1 MESGNTP
8 DHNGDQELEQMR
20 DRVAEAAAR
29 LYEKKGREASV
40 DEIAVAA
47 GISTPVT
54 YQFVKRP
61 ADIMLLIMERLQTKF
76 FQGVQEAVVEGAPAL
91 DRLLEA
97 MAQFYRVVDSDAAKV
112 VLVYRDSLTL
122 DKAGRKRI
130 MQLEREGVDVFKNIL
145 DEGVAS
151 GEFRAM
157 DTDLAAYDI
166 VMAGHGW
173 ALKSWH
179 YKKRGLSYA
188 SYLSRQQDLFAA
200 MVRAK

>member
-1 MESGNTP
+1 MEQRNTP
-8 DHNGDQELEQMR
+8 EPSGDQELEQMR

-29 LYEKKGREASV
+29 LYEKKGRAASV
-40 DEIAVAA
+40 EEIAQAA
-47 GISTPVT
+47 GISVPVT
-54 YQFVKRP
+54 YQFVKKP

-76 FQGVQEAVVEGAPAL
+76 CTGVNECVVEGAPAL

-112 VLVYRDSLTL
+112 MLVYRDSLTL
-122 DKAGRKRI
+122 DHAGRKRI
-130 MQLEREGVDVFKNIL
+130 MELEREGVEVFKAIL

-151 GEFRAM
+151 GEFRSM

-173 ALKSWH
+173 ALKAWH
-179 YKKRGLSYA
+179 YKKRRLGFD
-188 SYLSRQQDLFAA
+188 SYLARQQDLFAA
-200 MVRAK
+200 MVRP

>member
-1 MESGNTP
+1 MAQDNTP
-8 DHNGDQELEQMR
+8 RPQGDQELEQMR

-29 LYEKKGREASV
+29 LYEKKGRSASVEEIAEASGLSV
-40 DEIAVAA
+40 PVA
-47 GISTPVT
+47 

-76 FQGVQEAVVEGAPAL
+76 WNGVREAVVEGAPAL

-97 MAQFYRVVDSDAAKV
+97 MAQFFKVVDSDAAKV

-130 MQLEREGVDVFKNIL
+130 MQLEREGVEVFKHIL

-151 GEFRAM
+151 GEFRTL

-166 VMAGHGW
+166 VMAGHAW
-173 ALKSWH
+173 ALKAWH
-179 YKKRGLSYA
+179 FKKREMSFT
-188 SYLSRQQDLFAA
+188 SYLSRQQDLCAA
-200 MVRAK
+200 MVRA

>member
-1 MESGNTP
+1 MSECKAP
-8 DHNGDQELEQMR
+8 EHNGDQELEQMR

-29 LYEKKGREASV
+29 LYEKKGRSASV

-54 YQFVKRP
+54 YQFVKKP
-61 ADIMLLIMERLQTKF
+61 SDIMLLIMERLQTKF
-76 FQGVQEAVVEGAPAL
+76 CAGVQEAVVDGAPAL

-97 MAQFYRVVDSDAAKV
+97 MAQFFKVVDSDAAKV

-122 DKAGRKRI
+122 GKEGRKRI
-130 MQLEREGVDVFKNIL
+130 MQLEREGVEVFKNIL

-166 VMAGHGW
+166 VMAGHAW
-173 ALKSWH
+173 ALKAWH
-179 YKKRGLSYA
+179 YKRRGLSFA
-188 SYLSRQQDLFAA
+188 HYLARQQDVFAA
-200 MVRAK
+200 AVRP

>member
-1 MESGNTP
+1 MTSGDTP
-8 DHNGDQELEQMR
+8 KHNGDQDLERMR
-20 DRVAEAAAR
+20 DQVAEAAAR
-29 LYEKKGREASV
+29 LYEKKGRSASV

-54 YQFVKRP
+54 YQFVKKP
-61 ADIMLLIMERLQTKF
+61 SDIMLLIMERLQTKF
-76 FQGVQEAVVEGAPAL
+76 HLGVQEAVVEGAPAL

-97 MAQFYRVVDSDAAKV
+97 MAQFFKVVDSDAAKV

-122 DKAGRKRI
+122 DHEGRKRI
-130 MQLEREGVDVFKNIL
+130 MQLERDGVEVFKNIL

-151 GEFRAM
+151 GEFRTM
-157 DTDLAAYDI
+157 DCDLAAYNI

-179 YKKRGLSYA
+179 YKRRGLSFE
-188 SYLSRQQDLFAA
+188 SYLARQQDLVAA
-200 MVRAK
+200 MVRA